1 MMDVIPALIDGA
13 VVVNLVNACQ
23 MRTRECDACA
33 NLLIKIHNWLKQT
46 GLEYVVFD
54 LLDEKE
60 ICPTFLHEVLH
71 LRKRLPIHFLFA
83 GVMSQAKRELEAFNY
98 GDVFPIFLTPED
110 AIRAL
115 RMQHPGVT
123 EAPTQL
129 PIQFGESLSKS
140 MDELHVQAT

>member
-13 VVVNLVNACQ
+13 VVANLVNACPV
-23 MRTRECDACA
+23 RARECETCA
-33 NLLIKIHNWLKQT
+33 NLVLKIHNWLKQT

-60 ICPTFLHEVLH
+60 ICPAFLKEVLH
-71 LRKRLPIHFLFA
+71 LRKRLPVHFLFA
-83 GVMSQAKRELEAFNY
+83 GVMAQPKRELEAFNY

-123 EAPTQL
+123 EAPTRT
-129 PIQFGESLSKS
+129 PIRFGTSLSRM
-140 MDELHVQAT
+140 MDELQVPTS